1 MSDGKLRSTTT
12 QSLFPSRTRQD
23 RNDLDEDREDFG
35 VKFESK
41 DNWKVD
47 SLMTKFK
54 FKGGEIVSESEI
66 GVKNSSITMF
76 DVNNFFT

>member
-1 MSDGKLRSTTT
+1 
-12 QSLFPSRTRQD
+12 
-23 RNDLDEDREDFG
+23 
-35 VKFESK
+35 
-41 DNWKVD
+41 
-47 SLMTKFK
+47 MTKFK